1 MHSGYTGRDNMRMIS
16 FSLAGGR
23 FQYSSQVSF
32 LVLAVF
38 FLCLFMVLSAWQ
50 AKRALVKA
58 EQVRELL
65 ADLSLRPLEYS
76 KIQDSAQKPLSDSS
90 REVLRQLQ
98 ITGRYLPY
106 TLLLDNS
113 VLVPRSPDLRERE
126 TCHWLMTCG
135 EPAGPGRVGYRVMT
149 LFLDEIANTLF
160 VVERG
165 WMAGGEER
173 SVLPQVARPPTGT
186 VTLVGIPVGERGSR
200 HVLRAESLVLTQNL
214 LTGSLPGEVV
224 RVQNMDFSAL
234 QDALART
241 GVSRSLY
248 PAVFIL
254 HPSAAGSLPVRSPLT
269 SLNYLTP
276 QRHWGYAFQ
285 WLLMALVL
293 AGFYLVATIRK
304 QNESEKTKSAY

>member
-1 MHSGYTGRDNMRMIS
+1 MIS

-23 FQYSSQVSF
+23 FQYRSQVSF

-38 FLCLFMVLSAWQ
+38 FLCLFLVLSAWQ
-50 AKRALVKA
+50 AKRALVKTR
-58 EQVRELL
+58 QIQELL
-65 ADLSLRPLEYS
+65 ADLSLPPLEYS
-76 KIQDSAQKPLSDSS
+76 EIQDSGQKLLSDSS

-113 VLVPRSPDLRERE
+113 VLVPRSPDPRKKG

-149 LFLDEIANTLF
+149 LFLDGRTNTLF

-165 WMAGGEER
+165 WAAGGGER
-173 SVLPQVARPPTGT
+173 AVLPQVARPPAGA
-186 VTLVGIPVGERGSR
+186 VTLVGIPVRERGSR
-200 HVLRAESLVLTQNL
+200 HVLRAESLVLSQNL
-214 LTGSLPGEVV
+214 LTGSLPGEIV
-224 RVQNMDFSAL
+224 RVQHMDFSAL
-234 QDALART
+234 QEALSRT
-241 GVSRSLY
+241 GVSLPLY

-254 HPSAAGSLPVRSPLT
+254 HPNAAGSLPARSPLT
-269 SLNYLTP
+269 SLDYLTP

-304 QNESEKTKSAY
+304 RNESERTKSV

>member
-1 MHSGYTGRDNMRMIS
+1 MRSGYTGRDNMRMIS

-23 FQYSSQVSF
+23 FQYRSQVSF

-38 FLCLFMVLSAWQ
+38 FLCLFLVLSAWQ
-50 AKRALVKA
+50 AKRALVKTR
-58 EQVRELL
+58 QVQELL
-65 ADLSLRPLEYS
+65 ADLSLPPLAYS
-76 KIQDSAQKPLSDSS
+76 EIQDSAQKSLSDSS

-113 VLVPRSPDLRERE
+113 VLVPRSPDPRERE

-135 EPAGPGRVGYRVMT
+135 EPAGPGHVGYRVMT

-165 WMAGGEER
+165 WAAGGGER
-173 SVLPQVARPPTGT
+173 AVLPHIAPQPTGSVSLT
-186 VTLVGIPVGERGSR
+186 GIPVRERGRR
-200 HVLRAESLVLTQNL
+200 HVLRAESLALPQNL

-224 RVQNMDFSAL
+224 RVQNIDFSSL

-241 GVSRSLY
+241 GVSRPLY

-254 HPSAAGSLPVRSPLT
+254 HPNAAGSLPLRSPLA
-269 SLNYLTP
+269 SLDYLTP

-285 WLLMALVL
+285 WFLMALVL

-304 QNESEKTKSAY
+304 CHESEKTKSA